1 MRECLFYW
9 YSVFCLFWHV
19 FFTYIVHLT
28 QSVKKL
34 YTGNEEFY
42 SNIQK
47 VYNGNGDEFRR
58 PCPCLYGIYACIGYV
73 SQWLCSQGLLEMQF
87 AFGQHLPL
95 VLFSAAIAVVV
106 GLAAGI
112 YPSFYVTSLRER
124 LGALPEVEDVASV
137 VDICRLIWCCTAA
150 YPPYCGLP
158 VLEGGNS

>member
-9 YSVFCLFWHV
+9 YSVFCLFWHGFSAYV
-19 FFTYIVHLT
+19 GHLT

-42 SNIQK
+42 CNIQK

-58 PCPCLYGIYACIGYV
+58 PCPCLYRQNEYV
-73 SQWLCSQGLLEMQF
+73 MKYDHGFDKE
-87 AFGQHLPL
+87 L
-95 VLFSAAIAVVV
+95 VLVVSLSQKHAVQKGVW
-106 GLAAGI
+106 
-112 YPSFYVTSLRER
+112 LRER

-137 VDICRLIWCCTAA
+137 VDICRLIWCCAAA